1 MEVFYENMLYNFS
14 ISSHDSCQQ
23 TLENRT
29 KKIFFFFF
37 FFFIIALG

>member
-1 MEVFYENMLYNFS
+1 MEVFYENMLYNLS

-23 TLENRT
+23 TLEKRT
-29 KKIFFFFF
+29 NFF